1 MDPRPLLQPM
11 SPSKYGTRI
20 ERAAGCTADR
30 HVAVGKSV
38 GAASILRAA
47 FKPCSAVIPNWLQSD
62 VDCGGSRKI
71 ESGALRQA
79 QNRMQPSASR
89 RCRLAALQSPH
100 VHSAVV
106 CASGQFNSAR
116 TRTFS
121 TETAALHGPSGLQ
134 KAPETSPRS
143 RSHHR
148 IRRGARSRCCTA
160 FVDMFEGACLRS
172 SYRPSSRQA
181 AVPYPRRPV
190 LFRIVIGESNECI
203 DQPAMNS
210 LHG

>member
-106 CASGQFNSAR
+106 CASGQFHSAR
-116 TRTFS
+116 TRTFRAPWAVRS
-121 TETAALHGPSGLQ
+121 AQVTRDFAPQPIALSH
-134 KAPETSPRS
+134 SPRS
-143 RSHHR
+143 Q
-148 IRRGARSRCCTA
+148 
-160 FVDMFEGACLRS
+160 V
-172 SYRPSSRQA
+172 
-181 AVPYPRRPV
+181 AV
-190 LFRIVIGESNECI
+190 
-203 DQPAMNS
+203 
-210 LHG
+210 LHGVRRHV